1 MRKSKKAE
9 NQQLKEEVSTD
20 LAKSLSDIDEQPK
33 KDKKRM
39 SKIKL
44 LSVLWTAFML
54 CVYVVLDAIKIVKN
68 GWTTVNIII
77 TTFLGVQI
85 ILFIVFTAIS
95 TRDKKTGK
103 HQKTAFKW
111 VKKAKKLTLKLTTVV
126 TSILM
131 LVNVETIS
139 FGDVFAA
146 IVAIISLLFFV
157 ISLIFAIK
165 KQIKKAKKEKL
176 KQNKKNKKLNNPSND

>member
-1 MRKSKKAE
+1 M
-9 NQQLKEEVSTD
+9 
-20 LAKSLSDIDEQPK
+20 DI
-33 KDKKRM
+33 
-39 SKIKL
+39 
-44 LSVLWTAFML
+44 
-54 CVYVVLDAIKIVKN
+54 LDAIKIVKN